1 MVRVTYKHWKTEVV
15 LVVEGTMPSKINN
28 PTSDRIVVFTEEGVY
43 EDIIKETI
51 IKIEELP

>member
-1 MVRVTYKHWKTEVV
+1 MVRVTYKHWKTGVV
-15 LVVEGTMPSKINN
+15 LVVEGTMPPKINN